1 MNDAPTTPTP
11 EEELETVVDELP
23 VLEPALEE
31 DDELGPLDDLTEELT
46 NDGRLTDDELDEMS
60 DVFPVTPEEEAAID
74 AALIEDPI
82 ETQTF
87 APLDEIAGSIPA
99 DEDGY
104 LDTETALVQDEAVTG
119 TVVVMDFDPAD
130 PGAPIAE
137 PQKVLKPHD
146 RIQRK
151 RDRGSRE

>member
-1 MNDAPTTPTP
+1 MAKRKKKIAT
-11 EEELETVVDELP
+11 
-23 VLEPALEE
+23 
-31 DDELGPLDDLTEELT
+31 
-46 NDGRLTDDELDEMS
+46 
-60 DVFPVTPEEEAAID
+60 PVTPEKEAAID

-104 LDTETALVQDEAVTG
+104 LDTETALIQDEAVTG

-146 RIQRK
+146 RIARK